1 MTKKEKLSEIIV
13 AAGIVAFA
21 VYKYSKMSQQEKE
34 SVHEDLRFMG
44 EKLVKELLPAQIKGF
59 LPEHWK

>member
-21 VYKYSKMSQQEKE
+21 VYRYSRMTADEKE
-34 SVHEDLRFMG
+34 NVHNDLRFMG
-44 EKLVKELLPAQIKGF
+44 EKLVKELLPNQIKTF